1 MSHHVEYLLKTRQ
14 LTPTRIEIVEN
25 AEEGPHYLVLT
36 VIVVGCL
43 AGVLVAVIAIYFMK
57 RSAHRDAKLQG
68 LTGGHPDMDATADY
82 QELCRQRMASKAT
95 EKPEPMTSQSRF
107 SSLSEERVR
116 SPSSRS
122 STSSCEH
129 AISSEPK
136 QSGHGRD
143 DSSKEIVATTL
154 AGGPSNPDG
163 SDEVKN
169 HSDRSV
175 SKEKAEHFLLRRD
188 GGEGG
193 APT

>member
-1 MSHHVEYLLKTRQ
+1 NKKEALQKAVGMELVGTGIGSNEVFGTRTVEDMSGATDLAGTRNVFNSSRLGQ
-14 LTPTRIEIVEN
+14 RRSSDLTLINKIIESWTRIEIVEN

-122 STSSCEH
+122 STSSW
-129 AISSEPK
+129 
-136 QSGHGRD
+136 
-143 DSSKEIVATTL
+143 
-154 AGGPSNPDG
+154 
-163 SDEVKN
+163 
-169 HSDRSV
+169 
-175 SKEKAEHFLLRRD
+175 
-188 GGEGG
+188 
-193 APT
+193 